1 MGYKLW
7 GSGELLTSSDLNNY
21 LSKQAVIVC
30 TSGTRPAS
38 PPEGMTVYETDTNLL
53 MCYNGAAWARYGI
66 DLTTN
71 APVEYA
77 DVTSITGITSTTP
90 IAGSPVCGGTF
101 VAPQSAKVF
110 ATISGQISSGS
121 NTHNCV
127 LSFEVRTGGTVGSGT
142 VVWATSSDRAIATS
156 FAVNTTAP
164 AYLSASYRALLS
176 SGFTAGSTYNVRTM
190 HSVDNAAGSGSVTGR
205 RITIEPVL

>member
-1 MGYKLW
+1 VYT
-7 GSGELLTSSDLNNY
+7 LLVTGDVPGASTYFNPLVQQSIIP
-21 LSKQAVIVC
+21 V
-30 TSGTRPAS
+30 TSGTRPTPS
-38 PPEGMTVYETDTNLL
+38 HNGMTIYETDTDVVSTW
-53 MCYNGAAWARYGI
+53 NGSAWVRMAI
-66 DLTTN
+66 DLTTY

-101 VAPQSAKVF
+101 VVPPSGKVF

-142 VVWATSSDRAIATS
+142 IVWATSSDRAIATS

-205 RITIEPVL
+205 RITIEPAL